1 MRVRRYRA
9 RLVAAVTGVAVAGS
23 MAVASAAGAS
33 VKPPSSHPSP
43 GGRMIRSSLPPG
55 TVNAVIAGA
64 TQVGATNWSGYAQN
78 SATKATFTAVQD
90 TWRVPTVST
99 TPSGS
104 QYSSD
109 WVGVDGFSN
118 SSLVQCGTEADNVGH
133 KAVYDAW
140 TEILPAPEVV
150 ITGLAIHAG
159 DEIFAQ
165 VKETKANTWL
175 MQVKDLTTGKSG
187 SRTVSYATPGTSAE
201 VIHERPLVNGS
212 LASLA
217 KTGKV
222 TQDPGS
228 YSTSEPGTTTV
239 YHPSMS
245 AAKGATVYQIFM
257 VNNAGTK
264 TIAAPSLPDS
274 DSDGFAVAYGAT
286 SPAPPS
292 S

>member
-9 RLVAAVTGVAVAGS
+9 RLAAAVTVAAVAGS
-23 MAVASAAGAS
+23 VALASAAGAS
-33 VKPPSSHPSP
+33 VQAPPSYPSAE
-43 GGRMIRSSLPPG
+43 GRMIRSSLPPG
-55 TVNAVIAGA
+55 VANSAVAGA

-78 SATKATFTAVQD
+78 SSTKGTFTAVRD
-90 TWRVPTVST
+90 TWRVPTVNT
-99 TPSGS
+99 TPSGN

-118 SSLVQCGTEADNVGH
+118 ASLVQCGTEADNIGH

-140 TEILPAPEVV
+140 TEILPAPAVV
-150 ITGLAIHAG
+150 ITGLAIHPG
-159 DEIFAQ
+159 DKIFAQ
-165 VKETKANTWL
+165 VKETKVNTWL

-187 SRTVSYATPGTSAE
+187 SKTASYTTPGTSAE

-212 LASLA
+212 LATLA
-217 KTGKV
+217 KTSKV
-222 TQDPGS
+222 TQDPGA
-228 YSTSEPGTTTV
+228 YSTSAPGTTTII
-239 YHPSMS
+239 YQPLMS
-245 AAKGATVYQIFM
+245 AASGATVYQIFM
-257 VNNAGTK
+257 MNNGTK
-264 TIAAPSLPDS
+264 IIAAPSAPDS